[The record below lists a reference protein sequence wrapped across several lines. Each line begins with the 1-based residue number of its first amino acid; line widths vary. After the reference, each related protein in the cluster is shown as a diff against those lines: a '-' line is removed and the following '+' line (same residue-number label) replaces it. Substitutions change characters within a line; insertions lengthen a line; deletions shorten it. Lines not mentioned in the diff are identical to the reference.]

1 MSSTKW
7 GDWVTRTL
15 TAPPVPAG
23 TMAAL
28 ALMRPSSEF
37 SVEARGC
44 GCPLG
49 HMVRYPRDPWGTT
62 VTFREY
68 AAALAGILQALFGMM
83 KARNVPPP
91 SDGPAKG
98 PLGVFR
104 VSATRHGVMGTK
116 RRGLM
121 VVTSLAFALTE
132 PPPDRLTW
140 LVTCAGAVDATLT
153 LTVI

>member
-1 MSSTKW
+1 
-7 GDWVTRTL
+7 
-15 TAPPVPAG
+15 
-23 TMAAL
+23 MAAL

-83 KARNVPPP
+83 KSRNVPPP

-98 PLGVFR
+98 R
-104 VSATRHGVMGTK
+104 SEEH
-116 RRGLM
+116 
-121 VVTSLAFALTE
+121 TSELQS
-132 PPPDRLTW
+132 PDHLVCRL
-140 LVTCAGAVDATLT
+140 LLEKKK
-153 LTVI
+153 